1 MSRGPNGEGDAEDG
15 SASVLML
22 WISAVL
28 LALVLWAVALGQARA
43 ASARAASA
51 ADLAALAAADAARGL
66 ASGDPCDV
74 AARTAEANRAVLREC
89 SLEGETVTVRVV
101 AARGLLPITPERR
114 SRAGPPPHPSR
125 PPALP

>member
-1 MSRGPNGEGDAEDG
+1 
-15 SASVLML
+15 ML
-22 WISAVL
+22 GISAVL
-28 LALVLWAVALGQARA
+28 LAFVLWAAALAQARA
-43 ASARAASA
+43 AAAQSAAA

-66 ASGDPCDV
+66 VPGEPCDV

-89 SLEGETVTVRVV
+89 SLEGETVTVRVA
-101 AARGLLPITPERR
+101 AARGLLLITPERR